1 MRSGRLKALDDVVMK
16 EMSACE
22 FRENTFFL
30 IVRLV
35 RICLQAGPRGRT
47 KLTMMTLCA

>member
-22 FRENTFFL
+22 FRENTFFFFFFNSE
-30 IVRLV
+30 ISENMSASRAE
-35 RICLQAGPRGRT
+35 R
-47 KLTMMTLCA
+47 

>member
-22 FRENTFFL
+22 FRENTFFFNSE
-30 IVRLV
+30 ISENMSASRAE
-35 RICLQAGPRGRT
+35 R
-47 KLTMMTLCA
+47 